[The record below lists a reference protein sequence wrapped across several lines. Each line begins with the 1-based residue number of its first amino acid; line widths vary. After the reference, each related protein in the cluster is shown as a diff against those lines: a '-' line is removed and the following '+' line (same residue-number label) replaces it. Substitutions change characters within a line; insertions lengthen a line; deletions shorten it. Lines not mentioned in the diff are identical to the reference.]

1 MGHLV
6 SAWWEISRSL
16 VEQGAVE
23 DGFLGIGVLVAQ
35 VHAARILAATVLVE
49 ALLSTFVVGI
59 GVVVLEVGMAFV
71 ALQDV
76 LIELDAVLLVAF
88 APLFAGFVSFRVT
101 AGLSEAFLK
110 QCLTLGLKLLF
121 TLPLA
126 AMGLRLAD
134 FWSSNLLASVTR
146 RTLRP
151 ELVINGQPVRLVVD
165 VAFMNPLTVI
175 LILISVC
182 FYVYMVWSFAGRYA
196 SRVAELRL
204 NLPSAVAGGGR

>member
-1 MGHLV
+1 
-6 SAWWEISRSL
+6 
-16 VEQGAVE
+16 
-23 DGFLGIGVLVAQ
+23 
-35 VHAARILAATVLVE
+35 
-49 ALLSTFVVGI
+49 
-59 GVVVLEVGMAFV
+59 MAFV
-71 ALQDV
+71 ALQV
-76 LIELDAVLLVAF
+76 ILIELDAVLLVAF
-88 APLFAGFVSFRVT
+88 APLFGSFVSFRVT
-101 AGLSEAFLK
+101 AGLPEAYLK
-110 QCLTLGLKLLF
+110 QCLALGLKLLF

-134 FWSSNLLASVTR
+134 FWSSNLVGSVEH

-151 ELVINGQPVRLVVD
+151 EVVINGQPVRLVVD
-165 VAFMNPLTVI
+165 VVYMNPLTVI